1 MAAALPP
8 APSVWLPLLRAGAF
22 GALWGGDPGFPALG
36 LTVPLRTAPELRAAL
51 AALETRDVRA
61 TLLLP
66 PALARLDPGGLRAA
80 TRAGHEVAGW
90 GAPGELPLLEAV
102 AGQPV
107 TVWALETPG
116 PRAGLSRL
124 HLGRPHLARLAAW
137 GVRPLPPPSPTLEP
151 GAVVRV
157 PGAQLGEWLPRVA
170 ARGYRPGPVR
180 ELPGLRVAGP
190 RDLALHLYRR
200 AVDDRFARSHGV
212 VPLTERADAVMRV
225 AARPLPG
232 GVPLPPGT
240 PAAELHLHSPRLVG
254 LTRRSPLL
262 AYRAYQRSLRDVAR
276 ALRERPELRGAR
288 VVFAVT
294 LFHGP
299 LEKSGFTLLPLPPL
313 TARLYGLG
321 FRLMRAV
328 YGTAQAP
335 SQTEPKLA
343 WMEREAFLARHG

>member
-1 MAAALPP
+1 MAAAPP
-8 APSVWLPLLRAGAF
+8 PIPSVWLLLLRAGAF
-22 GALWGGDPGFPALG
+22 GALWGGDPGVPALG

-51 AALETRDVRA
+51 AALEARGVRA

-90 GAPGELPLLEAV
+90 GEPGELPLLEAV

-107 TVWALETPG
+107 TVWTLETPG
-116 PRAGLSRL
+116 PGGGLS
-124 HLGRPHLARLAAW
+124 RPHLARLAAW
-137 GVRPLPPPSPTLEP
+137 GVRPLPLPSPTPEP

-170 ARGYRPGPVR
+170 ALGYRPGPVR

-200 AVDDRFARSHGV
+200 AVDDRFARAHGV

-232 GVPLPPGT
+232 GLEPQGLRLTPGT

-254 LTRRSPLL
+254 LTRRSALT

-299 LEKSGFTLLPLPPL
+299 LEKSGFTLVPLPPL
-313 TARLYGLG
+313 TARMYGLG

-335 SQTEPKLA
+335 SETEPKLA